1 MVCIIKLD
9 RGMETEKVYFVE
21 SSEDYDDQHYGF
33 AFSDEDLS
41 PADIQNWKQDIA
53 WKELKMELKEGEFA
67 DYLVNDLNIPLCS
80 KRLKDLIVKHADNSD
95 DFTWYPII
103 IQSASSWDQER
114 YYYLKT
120 NILLDNVI
128 DLEKSDIEKGIVYV
142 PYFIKEK
149 TRDIFRCAY
158 DKSYL
163 FVSQALK
170 DVITNNNIT
179 GISFE
184 TWE

>member
-1 MVCIIKLD
+1 M
-9 RGMETEKVYFVE
+9 R
-21 SSEDYDDQHYGF
+21 
-33 AFSDEDLS
+33 
-41 PADIQNWKQDIA
+41 
-53 WKELKMELKEGEFA
+53 
-67 DYLVNDLNIPLCS
+67 
-80 KRLKDLIVKHADNSD
+80 HADNSD
-95 DFTWYPII
+95 DIIWYPII

>member
-1 MVCIIKLD
+1 
-9 RGMETEKVYFVE
+9 METEKVYFVE

-33 AFSDEDLS
+33 AFSDEGLS

-53 WKELKMELKEGEFA
+53 WKELKMEVMDGEFA
-67 DYLVNDLNIPLCS
+67 DYLVNDLDIPLCS
-80 KRLKDLIVKHADNSD
+80 KRLKDLIVRHADNSD
-95 DFTWYPII
+95 DIIWYPII

-149 TRDIFRCAY
+149 IRDIFRCAY

>member
-1 MVCIIKLD
+1 M
-9 RGMETEKVYFVE
+9 
-21 SSEDYDDQHYGF
+21 
-33 AFSDEDLS
+33 
-41 PADIQNWKQDIA
+41 
-53 WKELKMELKEGEFA
+53 
-67 DYLVNDLNIPLCS
+67 
-80 KRLKDLIVKHADNSD
+80 KHADNSD

-142 PYFIKEK
+142 PYFIKER
-149 TRDIFRCAY
+149 TRDIFRCTY
-158 DKSYL
+158 DESYL

-179 GISFE
+179 GIGFE

>member
-1 MVCIIKLD
+1 
-9 RGMETEKVYFVE
+9 METEKVYFVE

-103 IQSASSWDQER
+103 IQSASSWTQKR

-120 NILLDNVI
+120 NILLNDII
-128 DLEKSDIEKGIVYV
+128 DIEKSDIENGIVYV

-149 TRDIFRCAY
+149 IRDIFRCTY
-158 DKSYL
+158 DESYL

-179 GISFE
+179 GIGFE